1 MRPAKLTPGEK
12 TQDLSDVAWFL
23 RHGDRGAVD
32 EGSPASMGSKS
43 NLFHAAG
50 RMMRL
55 GWLGLSGA
63 LVSAACIALLAAV
76 DPKRRGRSPARPG
89 LRRLLTLATFA
100 PGRAL
105 GIAGRWS
112 DFLIWVGAAAI
123 FGWAIA
129 ALANRRPKS
138 RPGQP

>member
-1 MRPAKLTPGEK
+1 
-12 TQDLSDVAWFL
+12 
-23 RHGDRGAVD
+23 
-32 EGSPASMGSKS
+32 
-43 NLFHAAG
+43 
-50 RMMRL
+50 MMLL

-76 DPKRRGRSPARPG
+76 DPKRRGVAVARPG
-89 LRRLLTLATFA
+89 MRWLLVAVTFI
-100 PGRAL
+100 PGLAL

-129 ALANRRPKS
+129 ALVNMRRKP
-138 RPGQP
+138 RAEGRRAD